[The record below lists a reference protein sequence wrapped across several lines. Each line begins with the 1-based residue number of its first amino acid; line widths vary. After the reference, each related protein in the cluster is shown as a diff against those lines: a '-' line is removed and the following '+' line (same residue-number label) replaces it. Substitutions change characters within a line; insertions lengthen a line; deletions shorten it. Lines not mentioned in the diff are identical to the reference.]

1 MSDPILHAETLEI
14 EGAAR
19 DDYHEW
25 MAEMAGVAIESNAE
39 YIYEKGLDFE
49 MEDIPF

>member
-19 DDYHEW
+19 DDYYEW
-25 MAEMAGVAIESNAE
+25 MAAMEDAE
-39 YIYEKGLDFE
+39 ISSAEPVEIKYAEL
-49 MEDIPF
+49 EDIPC

>member
-19 DDYHEW
+19 DDYYEW
-25 MAEMAGVAIESNAE
+25 MAAMADAE
-39 YIYEKGLDFE
+39 ISSAEPAEIKYAEL
-49 MEDIPF
+49 EDIPF